1 MKVVHKVLD
10 LVHKHYIWDG
20 YVFFW
25 RDKED
30 EGRGLPPLQKRAAG
44 MYGALGLTV
53 RLAWNTKDQRSDYR
67 G

>member
-10 LVHKHYIWDG
+10 LVHKHCIWDG

-30 EGRGLPPLQKRAAG
+30 EGRGLPPLQKEQLEC
-44 MYGALGLTV
+44 MELL
-53 RLAWNTKDQRSDYR
+53 D
-67 G
+67 